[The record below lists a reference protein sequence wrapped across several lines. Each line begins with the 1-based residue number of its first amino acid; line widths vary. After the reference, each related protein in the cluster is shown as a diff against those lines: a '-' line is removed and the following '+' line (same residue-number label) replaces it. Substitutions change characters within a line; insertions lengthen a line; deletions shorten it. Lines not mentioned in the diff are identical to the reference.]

1 MDIEN
6 CSLKNLKHPDSPYFA
21 STKYEH
27 LIQEISE
34 FESSLDEDSEIVLQ
48 LASFGTNI
56 TMNVTDLGF
65 QNPDILLF
73 YGYVNGKK
81 SELIQHISQLNFM
94 LSSAEKNDKSK
105 PPRRIGFKNSISSD

>member
-6 CSLKNLKHPDSPYFA
+6 CSLKNFVHPDSLYFA

-34 FESSLDEDSEIVLQ
+34 FESSLDENSEVVLQ

-56 TMNVTDLGF
+56 TMNVTDIGY

-94 LSSAEKNDKSK
+94 LSSDEKKDKTK
-105 PPRRIGFKNSISSD
+105 PPRRIGFKNPTSSD